1 VQLPAGRRHSL
12 RSLSGGQRS
21 LIFLALFFA
30 VHSVRSPG
38 FCILDEADAA
48 LDDANVERFV
58 KLIRSYGAE
67 EQFVVITH
75 NKNTMETADKL
86 IGVVGRPKGV
96 SNLLSVDLKA
106 ARQLVDKTVA

>member
-1 VQLPAGRRHSL
+1 M

-38 FCILDEADAA
+38 FCILDEADAT
-48 LDDANVERFV
+48 LDDANVERFTR
-58 KLIRSYGAE
+58 LIQTYAAE
-67 EQFVVITH
+67 EQFVVISH
-75 NKNTMETADKL
+75 NKRTMETADKL

-96 SNLLSVDLKA
+96 SNLLEVNLKE
-106 ARQLVDKTVA
+106 ARRLAHKGVA